1 MKKKTV
7 AVVGGLLGSFVLAG
21 SSMADGGFQSHM
33 AECVDKYASAS
44 ESASVML
51 ECNAGGG
58 KLSDCKVVENS
69 NPSKGFDK
77 AALCVVAYLPI
88 GGKTGQVRVPFK
100 FESS

>member
-1 MKKKTV
+1 MTKKSI
-7 AVVGGLLGSFVLAG
+7 AVVGGVFSSFVLAG
-21 SSMADGGFQSHM
+21 SSMADGAFQSHM
-33 AECVDKYASAS
+33 ADCVDKFASAS

-88 GGKTGQVRVPFK
+88 GGKTGTVRVPFK
-100 FESS
+100 FQGS